1 MIRDFKINNSNNKNL
16 MRSKFK
22 INNDNLKYN
31 FKKIKIK
38 KALLQKRSLLTFL
51 INLINK
57 FYKQIKFVK

>member
-57 FYKQIKFVK
+57 FYK